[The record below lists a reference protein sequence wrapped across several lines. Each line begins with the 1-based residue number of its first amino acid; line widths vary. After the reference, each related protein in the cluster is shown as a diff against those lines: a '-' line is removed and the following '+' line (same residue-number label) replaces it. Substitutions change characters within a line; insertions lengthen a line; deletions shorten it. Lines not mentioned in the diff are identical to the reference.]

1 MFIFSASIYEKEYNR
16 QKHFSNEGGSTVWE
30 KAADENQERKKIMKK
45 SLKLLAAVLAV
56 FCAPASCEDSFL
68 PSDSL
73 SSAEQLCRTFP
84 LKSGGKPKS

>member
-1 MFIFSASIYEKEYNR
+1 
-16 QKHFSNEGGSTVWE
+16 
-30 KAADENQERKKIMKK
+30 MKK
-45 SLKLLAAVLAV
+45 SLKILAAVLAV
-56 FCAPASCEDSFL
+56 FCAPASREDSFL